1 MNNLCAEC
9 GFEKECSEEEF
20 MSHMYL
26 HDEMDAICDELGIA
40 QEQTWNVRVEN
51 GEIILEIASW

>member
-1 MNNLCAEC
+1 MKNLCAEC

-26 HDEMDAICDELGIA
+26 HDEMDEFFESLGIE
-40 QEQTWNVRVEN
+40 QEKTWDVRVEN
-51 GEIILEIASW
+51 GEIILEIAGW